1 MAALLAET
9 IVQAQQLTQVCP
21 NAARQDDLAEITESK
36 TMALAHET
44 LSSDFGVIRRLSKL
58 FANYRESRQR
68 NRVFRQTLKELNSL
82 TNRELADLGIPR
94 SMITR
99 VAQEAAYG
107 K

>member
-1 MAALLAET
+1 MTAES
-9 IVQAQQLTQVCP
+9 IVQPQQVTHVCP
-21 NAARQDDLAEITESK
+21 NGARKDGAAETTESK
-36 TMALAHET
+36 TMALAHDT

-58 FANYRESRQR
+58 FATYREARQR

-82 TNRELADLGIPR
+82 TNRELADLGIPQ

>member
-1 MAALLAET
+1 
-9 IVQAQQLTQVCP
+9 
-21 NAARQDDLAEITESK
+21 
-36 TMALAHET
+36 MALAQET

-58 FANYRESRQR
+58 LADAREARQR
-68 NRVFRQTLKELNSL
+68 NRVFRQTLKELNAL
-82 TNRELADLGIPR
+82 TNRELADLGISR